1 MLSPDQIESAGDA
14 VAAIYSDMEAQM
26 LDHLV
31 DVLLDVDRLDQRSLT
46 ELNLL
51 AQSITADLTRIVED
65 NKAYIADEVYETCEK
80 FLKASDK
87 DDIKRLGEGSFIF
100 PQQLS
105 ATVTGMQLVLDR
117 QNIKM
122 VEGAKTA
129 FLNASIEAVTKVNS
143 GLYTTEKA
151 LHAAVRKL
159 EGDGIPI
166 EYVTYQNPKT
176 GKTTIT
182 NHVDVAVR
190 RHIRT
195 QIAQDGARMTL
206 DRLNA
211 LDVALVEVSS
221 HEGARPTHQAWEGR
235 CYSLKGDIVIENTR
249 YPDFYSAT
257 GYGQVDGLLGA
268 NCRHSFGPYR
278 HGAPRAYEPNP
289 ESETG
294 LSNDEIYQ
302 LTQKQRQ
309 LERKIRDDKRQLRGA
324 QQEYEKNPDKIENKT
339 NLIKAKD
346 TLAKRQK
353 QMRDF
358 IDDSNAKCKKGTTVL
373 HRNPRRE
380 WAGDMPKGVKVN
392 ASHRNLDDFL
402 TSRSSQLKNAG
413 ISKTRMKAAIS
424 GEMAKRGGK
433 ASDFSSLTGAEQD
446 SLFKKLKSSID
457 AKLPS
462 TKKANAGKHV
472 KKPTTIDRSASIY
485 SKLESKHIN
494 KIAEIVEKAN
504 NAVSHTYTTY
514 EKRLTLIDGRS
525 PDYYFSRKHV
535 GVFLDVE
542 SIYQGKK
549 FPSMNSWFHEFG
561 HHIDYIATGDG
572 NWQTKFN
579 AGMRIKDVAAST
591 VYKNGLFDKTIQKE
605 VDALIDAKRLELMVP
620 YKKALRNFDIDTL
633 YKSGYIP
640 ERKHYTQLK
649 DMVSH
654 FGNQKW
660 YEKNGYTRHDVS
672 TLEGQQT
679 EVSRLLGVY
688 AESPTRDHA
697 CKAIENEIKTLSDA
711 KQGDISDIFEGA
723 TRGGINGKFG
733 HMTKNDPYWD
743 ADNLALSREAFAEM
757 FSAYTSNP
765 ESLAILKHYLPESVD
780 VFDEIIE
787 AIKGGSLNA

>member
-31 DVLLDVDRLDQRSLT
+31 DVLLDVDRLDQRSIT

-51 AQSITADLTRIVED
+51 AQSMTADLTRIVED
-65 NKAYIADEVYETCEK
+65 NKAYIADEVYETCEMY
-80 FLKASDK
+80 LKASDK
-87 DDIKRLGEGSFIF
+87 DDIKRLGEGGFIF
-100 PQQLS
+100 PQQLA

-268 NCRHSFGPYR
+268 NCRHSLGPYR
-278 HGAPRAYEPNP
+278 HGAPRAYKPDP
-289 ESETG
+289 KSETG
-294 LSNDEIYQ
+294 LSNDDIYQ
-302 LTQKQRQ
+302 LTQKQRH
-309 LERKIRDDKRQLRGA
+309 LERKIRDNKRQLRGA
-324 QQEYEKNPDKIENKT
+324 QLEYEKNPDKIENKT

-358 IDDSNAKCKKGTTVL
+358 IADSNAKCKKGTTVL

-380 WAGDMPKGVKVN
+380 WAGDMPKGVKIN

-402 TSRSSQLKNAG
+402 TSRSAQLKNAG

-424 GEMAKRGGK
+424 SEMAKRGGK

-446 SLFKKLKSSID
+446 NLFKKLKNSID

-472 KKPTTIDRSASIY
+472 KGSNVQYDNLFGERFP
-485 SKLESKHIN
+485 
-494 KIAEIVEKAN
+494 KI
-504 NAVSHTYTTY
+504 
-514 EKRLTLIDGRS
+514 
-525 PDYYFSRKHV
+525 
-535 GVFLDVE
+535 
-542 SIYQGKK
+542 QGKITATNQIAK
-549 FPSMNSWFHEFG
+549 VNPHWGEKGYKENCQRCVIAYEMRCRGWNVEVQPAGKYEEGDSFRLFWPNSFEGGMLARKPIAGEGIKAKQAIEQTMTKYGEGSRAIVSVMWKPRYKGDKPGG
-561 HHIDYIATGDG
+561 HVFIVQNDGDRIRFVDPQTGDIDYTDWE
-572 NWQTKFN
+572 N
-579 AGMRIKDVAAST
+579 RIKKGKTDIYRIDDKEST
-591 VYKNGLFDKTIQKE
+591 
-605 VDALIDAKRLELMVP
+605 ALVL
-620 YKKALRNFDIDTL
+620 N
-633 YKSGYIP
+633 
-640 ERKHYTQLK
+640 
-649 DMVSH
+649 
-654 FGNQKW
+654 
-660 YEKNGYTRHDVS
+660 
-672 TLEGQQT
+672 
-679 EVSRLLGVY
+679 
-688 AESPTRDHA
+688 
-697 CKAIENEIKTLSDA
+697 AII
-711 KQGDISDIFEGA
+711 QGD
-723 TRGGINGKFG
+723 
-733 HMTKNDPYWD
+733 TK
-743 ADNLALSREAFAEM
+743 
-757 FSAYTSNP
+757 
-765 ESLAILKHYLPESVD
+765 
-780 VFDEIIE
+780 
-787 AIKGGSLNA
+787 